1 VRGQSPR
8 PAVDASTRREARNC
22 VRPSLHRHPQSGKPM
37 KPELLSRRRPLSP
50 TGAGG
55 VEERSRCAVRFST
68 RAGPCDAVI
77 DVVRSRR
84 LESRA
89 SLLLLPALGLPRALF
104 RRCFR
109 LRLSLLRHAA
119 LLAMSEWRLS
129 YSARGDREHSIRIT
143 TARQKNQCFR
153 LVKRNCARVD
163 TRYCVVADAEALHR
177 RSTQHHHARPRTD
190 FFDSLK
196 IPMKYGFLASRSLLP
211 QRREQHRR
219 NASAMPNAPCEEAL
233 SIPNSL

>member
-1 VRGQSPR
+1 MLLPTVRYGISSAPLLTA
-8 PAVDASTRREARNC
+8 PAKRWPTKLE
-22 VRPSLHRHPQSGKPM
+22 P
-37 KPELLSRRRPLSP
+37 LSRRRPLPS
-50 TGAGG
+50 TEAGG
-55 VEERSRCAVRFST
+55 VEERSRCAARFST
-68 RAGPCDAVI
+68 HAGPCDAVI

-84 LESRA
+84 LESSA

-153 LVKRNCARVD
+153 LVKRNCERVD
-163 TRYCVVADAEALHR
+163 TRYCVVAGAEAR
-177 RSTQHHHARPRTD
+177 QQRGAEHHHTRLRTD
-190 FFDSLK
+190 FFDSPK
-196 IPMKYGFLASRSLLP
+196 TPIKYGFLACRSLRP
-211 QRREQHRR
+211 QHRKQCRR
-219 NASAMPNAPCEEAL
+219 NARAMPNMPREEAL
-233 SIPNSL
+233 SISNSL